1 MIKKET
7 MGSYTD
13 PNTGLKV
20 IMVKTVDNKIR
31 GIVNPKGVK
40 NVK

>member
-1 MIKKET
+1 MIKKEIA
-7 MGSYTD
+7 GSYTD
-13 PNTGLKV
+13 PNTGLK
-20 IMVKTVDNKIR
+20 IMLVKTQDNKVV